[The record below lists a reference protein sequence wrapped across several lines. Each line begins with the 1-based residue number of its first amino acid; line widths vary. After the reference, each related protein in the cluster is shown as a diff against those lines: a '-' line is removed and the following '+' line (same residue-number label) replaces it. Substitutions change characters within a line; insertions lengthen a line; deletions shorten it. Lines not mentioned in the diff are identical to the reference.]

1 MTEYKFGDVLYY
13 SSLKDSKLKTKC
25 IFLRDEMQKAV
36 VMFENADFAARVLY
50 RQLSRTK
57 EVKRKYVY
65 SFRLNR
71 RYGWYDED
79 GTLQI
84 GRLIGTE
91 DSMEGVIALFR
102 SCSIPSEIIRV
113 YPSSTDFFEVEDD

>member
-1 MTEYKFGDVLYY
+1 MTGYKFGDVLYY

-25 IFLRDEMQKAV
+25 IFLRDERQKAV

-50 RQLSRTK
+50 HQLSRTK
-57 EVKRKYVY
+57 ESTRRYVN
-65 SFRLNR
+65 SFRLDR
-71 RYGWYDED
+71 KYGWYNED
-79 GTLQI
+79 GTLHI

-91 DSMEGVIALFR
+91 DSMEGIIAIFR

-113 YPSSTDFFEVEDD
+113 YPSFIDFFEVEDD